1 MRPFPC
7 RNKQPSDAELRA
19 LELKKDA
26 VLQAGVLGA
35 YTHLLG
41 AGDVVWPASVALARL
56 LAHVP
61 SLTSGQRVLEL
72 GCGLGAAGLA
82 AATHA
87 GASAVVLSDRDD
99 AVLGHARAAA
109 AANGADAVVSTAS
122 LDWAAISDDELRAA
136 LGDGFAAFDVVVG
149 ADILYDEAAARM
161 LAALLARLLPSHAH
175 ADDADADDAEA
186 NAEANADA
194 DADAGPSRRPQ
205 RCILADPPQ
214 RECRAAFGEA
224 CAAHGLVVEDHPLP
238 GPEGARML
246 TVGRAE

>member
-35 YTHLLG
+35 YKHLLG
-41 AGDVVWPASVALARL
+41 AGDVVWPASVALSRL

-61 SLTSGQRVLEL
+61 SLTSGLRVLEL

-109 AANGADAVVSTAS
+109 AANGVDAVVSTAS

-149 ADILYDEAAARM
+149 ADILYDESAARM
-161 LAALLARLLPSHAH
+161 LAALLARLLPSHTHAH
-175 ADDADADDAEA
+175 AHDADDAEA
-186 NAEANADA
+186 SAYADA
-194 DADAGPSRRPQ
+194 DADAGPSRRLQ

-214 RECRAAFGEA
+214 RECRAAFGAA
-224 CAAHGLVVEDHPLP
+224 CAAHGLVVEDPLP

-246 TVGRAE
+246 TVGRAV